1 MLEHLEAYKK
11 FVDHEKE
18 GLKRDLE
25 ASYAKDK
32 DKLAQYEIWLDDMVS
47 LFFELTPYVAQQDRK
62 RVIESTRLSE
72 SAKLIMRRF
81 ADLIPD
87 LSSQKQFMT
96 WLEAANA
103 TYQKSLAEM
112 RISEVLSGAQ
122 EKKS

>member
-1 MLEHLEAYKK
+1 MQTLLDATDTPKMLERLEAYKK

-62 RVIESTRLSE
+62 TLIERHGSVPS
-72 SAKLIMRRF
+72 
-81 ADLIPD
+81 P
-87 LSSQKQFMT
+87 
-96 WLEAANA
+96 N
-103 TYQKSLAEM
+103 
-112 RISEVLSGAQ
+112 
-122 EKKS
+122 